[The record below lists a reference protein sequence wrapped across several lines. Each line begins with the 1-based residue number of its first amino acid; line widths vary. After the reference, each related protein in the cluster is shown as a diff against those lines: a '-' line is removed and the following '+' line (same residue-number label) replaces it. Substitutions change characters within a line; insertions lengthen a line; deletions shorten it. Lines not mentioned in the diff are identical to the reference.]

1 MREDLERDLQ
11 ALVTDSTLRQ
21 AESVVPILHEIA
33 AGRRG
38 RALCAAA
45 SWSRRFVCARVG
57 PVPGLLGFAPPAI
70 ADTSTVRPRAGPRV
84 AAPACVWLV
93 GATNRALKGGSIIA
107 TTSGRI
113 ACVAA

>member
-45 SWSRRFVCARVG
+45 SWSRRFVCARAG
-57 PVPGLLGFAPPAI
+57 DVPGPLGFAPPAI
-70 ADTSTVRPRAGPRV
+70 GDTPTVRPRAGPRGAV
-84 AAPACVWLV
+84 PACVRPA
-93 GATNRALKGGSIIA
+93 GATNKVLKAALIIA
-107 TTSGRI
+107 TTSAPI
-113 ACVAA
+113 ARGGA